1 MAEKNKSRAN
11 SGSFKAF
18 LCNLIGFLMLAA
30 VIATALPLT
39 IPRYMGYEIYEVIS
53 GSMEPSIPVGSV
65 VYVSA
70 TAPEDVK
77 EGEVI
82 AFTDEGS
89 VVTHRVRENRFVVGE
104 FITKGDANAQE
115 DLAPIPYS
123 ALIGRVAFSVPVVG
137 RFLAVYASRVG
148 KIYALVFAACG
159 VMFNLLAGR
168 IRERRREKLRRSL
181 ESEMSAGTDKNGSGH

>member
-1 MAEKNKSRAN
+1 MAKNKKSRAKG
-11 SGSFKAF
+11 GSFKAF
-18 LCNLIGFLMLAA
+18 LCNLTGFLMLAA

-39 IPRYMGYEIYEVIS
+39 VPRFMGYEIYEVIT
-53 GSMEPSIPVGSV
+53 GSMEPALPVGSV
-65 VYVSA
+65 VYVSPA
-70 TAPEDVK
+70 APEDVN

-82 AFTDEGS
+82 AFTDDGS

-123 ALIGRVAFSVPVVG
+123 ALIGRVVFSVPVVG

-168 IRERRREKLRRSL
+168 IRERNREKLRKRL
-181 ESEMSAGTDKNGSGH
+181 EHEVSIGTDKSS